1 MFSTYDLKAF
11 SSRLKEI
18 RKSLGFTQD
27 NVVTGTGLSGE
38 TLRKLENG
46 LVVPRYDTIEM
57 LSLFYK
63 TDLQAVLNNYKS
75 SSELIKYYEIIDYHI
90 VGYNTASIIST
101 IESFNDFMANATL
114 KLIDMKELH
123 QLRLLFSGLYMSYT
137 TNDAPDVID
146 TIIETY
152 IESIRVCTP
161 SFSIEHWRQFKY
173 SNVELRI
180 LFALASLYGARRSC
194 ELSNDLLF
202 FIIDSLD
209 FSFSSKHIDKLLI
222 AKAFVLI
229 SYNYHRMDMHEMA
242 LEYASK
248 GIAFCNQHAIMSN
261 LALLLARK
269 GTAMYFL
276 KQSNYQIFFD
286 QSLSL
291 LAVQDNFELAE
302 IYRRA
307 FEKYNEKP
315 LLDT

>member
-1 MFSTYDLKAF
+1 LFSTYDLKAF
-11 SSRLKEI
+11 SSRLREI
-18 RKSLGFTQD
+18 RKSLGYTQD

-90 VGYNTASIIST
+90 VGYHTASIIST
-101 IESFNDFMANATL
+101 IDSFNQFLSESTL
-114 KLIDMKELH
+114 KLIDIKELH
-123 QLRLLFSGLYMSYT
+123 QLKLLFHGLYLSYT

-146 TIIETY
+146 TVIDTY
-152 IESIRVCTP
+152 IESIRICNP
-161 SFSIEHWRQFKY
+161 AFSIEHWRQFKY

-180 LFALASLYGARRSC
+180 LFALASLYGVRRAC
-194 ELSNDLLF
+194 ELSNALLF
-202 FIIDSLD
+202 FINDSMD

-229 SYNYHRMDMHEMA
+229 SYNYHRMDQHELA

-248 GIAFCNQHAIMSN
+248 GIAYCNQHAIMSN

-276 KQSNYQIFFD
+276 KQTGYLECFD
-286 QSLSL
+286 QALSL
-291 LAVQDNFELAE
+291 LVVQDNFELAE
-302 IYRRA
+302 IYRKA
-307 FEKYNEKP
+307 FEKYKESDLGN
-315 LLDT
+315 